1 MKKRILATILAL
13 VLALSLLPTAALAET
28 GKPVMV
34 GENGYDT
41 LSKAIAAAGPDA
53 DGVITYTITGKVEI
67 DSVNST
73 WIQVLKD
80 GLTNVTAVAFVGA
93 SDDAEI
99 VIKNSTSVLADQ
111 KYNIDVSFTGLTLSH
126 PNGEWVGDLGHT
138 TNYFACVLR
147 NTGAA
152 DNTVT
157 YTNCTFPNGVCNNQY
172 GKTVFDHCKFTN
184 ETSEKSNLWNY
195 GGETKVE
202 NCSFTGK
209 RGIKMYNEGTLA
221 TPPSIEIKNTTF
233 TGMSEKAAIVV
244 SKASDVTLDNV
255 DATDC
260 TVGLLQK
267 DIEGSSGDQKITIP
281 VNGTGIS
288 GEFNVTGTIAETVA
302 ENEFNISEGTLTA
315 ADGTS
320 TVTLDP
326 TYLAPGTSLGEDG
339 TVAKLPVA
347 KVGEE
352 EFSSLTDAFAAL
364 TAENHT
370 LTLVDENAWDAA
382 TPVYWKTNGAWTA
395 AAKLTDALTAAYIAN
410 AGAITIVCRPGADVG
425 TMTHGHVADDLT
437 IYGNNAY
444 ISGGECDLEVDTFK
458 FDRATGMNSNSGE
471 LLTKDIT
478 ITAYELDNLGVWG
491 QRSTTHTVNINLNDC
506 DGKDN
511 VTPNVQ
517 RVYISGTSGV
527 NNITVTGCDFLTKA
541 TALYSNANGSVVI
554 DGCTFTDSQ
563 APINFNHKANGTQT
577 VTVKNSRLT
586 RCGDNGE
593 WKAFAAPIRFVN
605 SGGGTQNAAVED
617 CTITDTVGNNGD
629 ILLGDGRTGKA
640 SHDVTLTVTSTAA
653 DVQAQQ
659 PGYYAADGTVDAAGK
674 VSKTTVPVSETPTTI
689 ALTSEEFKLAEVG
702 GTQYNSVAEAITA
715 AQSGSKTITLL
726 TADTALVQSILDGQY
741 GSIDGLTIEL
751 AGGNYGAIQLGRA
764 TKYEGSNTEY
774 KLKNETKTVAEIK
787 EIIAAH
793 PNGGAGVPQYTRNMN
808 NITLKAADGAA
819 VNVSGMTAFGGKVA
833 DSAHYDGYDYVVDR
847 ATPNNNTCYYITQKW
862 NNVTFEGLTFTAPV
876 NIEAFESGSEI
887 NDLKFKNC
895 TFTVN
900 DDSAQNRCLR
910 LATGGNCKS
919 GGLAVDGCKFTD
931 GFEGVLTI
939 GTKNVTVTNS
949 EFTGITKN
957 AIDLIVGADGYGDV
971 TITNNTFKDMG
982 NGQGAIIRLGEVDA
996 DATLTI
1002 KNNTA
1007 SGTLN
1012 FKDDRAI
1019 KANSVADETKTNIS
1033 NNNWASLT
1041 VNDKKMED
1049 TKSTGGSSYGS
1060 RINKKT
1066 EDVQDELD
1074 FADVSERDYYYD
1086 AVKWAAENGI
1096 ASGVSSTRFG
1106 PGLDCTRGQTMT
1118 FLWRAM
1124 DEPEPETL
1132 ASSLTDVMSGSYYY
1146 KAVLWAMQE
1155 GVTTGVGSG
1164 LFAPDKTVTRGQF
1177 VTFLYRL
1184 ANASGSGEHPFT
1196 DVPAGSY
1203 YEAAIAWAYSEGIT
1217 TGTGSTTF
1225 SPDAP
1230 CTRAQIITFLYRYF
1244 GK

>member
-1 MKKRILATILAL
+1 MKKRILAIMLAI
-13 VLALSLLPTAALAET
+13 VLALSLLPSAALAEDS
-28 GKPVMV
+28 KPIMV
-34 GENGYDT
+34 GKTGYDT
-41 LSKAIAAAGPDA
+41 
-53 DGVITYTITGKVEI
+53 
-67 DSVNST
+67 
-73 WIQVLKD
+73 
-80 GLTNVTAVAFVGA
+80 
-93 SDDAEI
+93 
-99 VIKNSTSVLADQ
+99 
-111 KYNIDVSFTGLTLSH
+111 
-126 PNGEWVGDLGHT
+126 
-138 TNYFACVLR
+138 
-147 NTGAA
+147 
-152 DNTVT
+152 
-157 YTNCTFPNGVCNNQY
+157 
-172 GKTVFDHCKFTN
+172 
-184 ETSEKSNLWNY
+184 
-195 GGETKVE
+195 
-202 NCSFTGK
+202 
-209 RGIKMYNEGTLA
+209 
-221 TPPSIEIKNTTF
+221 
-233 TGMSEKAAIVV
+233 
-244 SKASDVTLDNV
+244 
-255 DATDC
+255 
-260 TVGLLQK
+260 
-267 DIEGSSGDQKITIP
+267 
-281 VNGTGIS
+281 
-288 GEFNVTGTIAETVA
+288 
-302 ENEFNISEGTLTA
+302 
-315 ADGTS
+315 
-320 TVTLDP
+320 
-326 TYLAPGTSLGEDG
+326 
-339 TVAKLPVA
+339 
-347 KVGEE
+347 
-352 EFSSLTDAFAAL
+352 LTDAFAAL

-410 AGAITIVCRPGADVG
+410 AGAITIVCRPNTDVG

-471 LLTKDIT
+471 LLAKDIT

-541 TALYSNANGSVVI
+541 TALYSNADGSVVI

-577 VTVKNSRLT
+577 VTVKNSTLT
-586 RCGDNGE
+586 RCSDNGD

-605 SGGGTQNAAVED
+605 SGDGTQSASVED
-617 CTITDTVGNNGD
+617 CNITDTVGNNGD
-629 ILLGDGRTGKA
+629 ILLGDGRTGEA

-653 DVQAQQ
+653 NVQAQQ
-659 PGYYAADGTVDAAGK
+659 PGYYAADGTVAAAGK
-674 VSKTTVPVSETPTTI
+674 VSKMTVPASETPATI
-689 ALTSEEFKLAEVG
+689 KLTSEEFKLAEVG
-702 GTQYNSVAEAITA
+702 GTQYNSVADAITA

-833 DSAHYDGYDYVVDR
+833 GSAHYDGYDYVVDR
-847 ATPNNNTCYYITQKW
+847 ATPDNNTCYYITQKW

-939 GTKNVTVTNS
+939 GTKNVTVANS

-1066 EDVQDELD
+1066 EDVKDELD

-1096 ASGVSSTRFG
+1096 ASGVSSSLFG

-1124 DEPEPETL
+1124 GEPEPESL

-1146 KAVLWAMQE
+1146 EAVLWAMQA
-1155 GVTTGVGSG
+1155 GVTTGMGANR
-1164 LFAPDKTVTRGQF
+1164 FAPDKTVTRGQF

-1184 ANASGSGEHPFT
+1184 AGASGSGEHPFT

-1217 TGTGSTTF
+1217 TGTSATTF